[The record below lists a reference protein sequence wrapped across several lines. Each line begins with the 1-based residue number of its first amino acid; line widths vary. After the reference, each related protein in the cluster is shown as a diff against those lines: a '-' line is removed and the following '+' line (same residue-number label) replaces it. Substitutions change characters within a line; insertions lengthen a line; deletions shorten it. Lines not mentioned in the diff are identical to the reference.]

1 MPIPLPTYALVSRRR
16 LRRVLSVAFA
26 IAMLTGSL
34 QGAQTPQSA
43 ELSPQ
48 ARAHLTEI
56 ITVLQRQWLYRSDMD
71 WDSLR
76 QRVFEKAG
84 AAQTV
89 PDTYD
94 AIRLALTLLGDKHS
108 YYVTAT
114 NEYIYNPESPTEST
128 GQCRPMPIVAPS
140 VPDDVGYVRLQITLN
155 TSPDAIQD
163 TLRKGDRAGTVGWIV
178 DLRNS
183 GGGNTWPTLAGIGSL
198 LGEGTAG
205 FFVDAANRPTPWGYT
220 NGVAWLARP
229 DQDLAF
235 LEMPYRLLASG
246 LRVAVLTDKG
256 VANSGE
262 ALAIAF
268 RARPNTRSFGT
279 PTCGLSTAVA
289 QVGLSRGGRLG
300 VVTSVMADRT
310 MKKYGGAVEPDELV
324 SDPTEVVSR
333 AVAWLHRP

>member
-1 MPIPLPTYALVSRRR
+1 M
-16 LRRVLSVAFA
+16 LS
-26 IAMLTGSL
+26 G
-34 QGAQTPQSA
+34 
-43 ELSPQ
+43 SPQ
-48 ARAHLTEI
+48 GSQASQSSEMSPQVRAHLTEI
-56 ITVLQRQWLYRSDMD
+56 ITVLQRRWLYRNDMD
-71 WDSLR
+71 WENLR
-76 QRVFEKAG
+76 RRVFEKAG
-84 AAQTV
+84 TAQSI
-89 PDTYD
+89 PETYD

-108 YYVTAT
+108 YYVTES
-114 NEYIYNPESPTEST
+114 NDYIYNPESPTEST
-128 GQCRPMPIVAPS
+128 GQCRPMPARAPTI
-140 VPDDVGYVRLQITLN
+140 PADVGYVRLQITFD
-155 TSPDAIQD
+155 TTPESIQD
-163 TLRKGDRAGTVGWIV
+163 ALRKGDRAGNVGWIV
-178 DLRNS
+178 DLRSNS
-183 GGGNTWPTLAGIGSL
+183 GGNTWPTLAGIGSL

-205 FFVDAANRPTPWGYT
+205 FFIDAADRPTPWGYT

-229 DQDLAF
+229 DVDLAF
-235 LEMPYRLLASG
+235 LEMPYRLMASG

-324 SDPTEVVSR
+324 SDPAEVVSR

>member
-1 MPIPLPTYALVSRRR
+1 MRRI
-16 LRRVLSVAFA
+16 LSLAVAFG
-26 IAMLTGSL
+26 ILSGSL
-34 QGAQTPQSA
+34 QGAQAPQISIA
-43 ELSPQ
+43 AQ
-48 ARAHLTEI
+48 RHLTEI
-56 ITVLQRQWLYRSDMD
+56 ITLLQRQWLYRSTMD
-71 WDSLR
+71 WDGLR

-84 AAQTV
+84 AAQTI

-108 YYVTAT
+108 YYVTAA
-114 NEYIYNPESPTEST
+114 NEFIFNPESPTEST
-128 GQCRPMPIVAPS
+128 GQCRPAPVVAPT
-140 VPDDVGYVRLQITLN
+140 VPGDVGYVRLQITLD
-155 TSPDAIQD
+155 TSPTAIQD
-163 TLRKGDRAGTVGWIV
+163 TLREGDRAGAIGWIV

-183 GGGNTWPTLAGIGSL
+183 GGGNTWPALAGIGSL

-205 FFVDAANRPTPWGYT
+205 FFVNAANRPTPWGYT
-220 NGVAWLARP
+220 NGMAWLERP

-235 LEMPYRLLASG
+235 LEMPYRLLMPEA
-246 LRVAVLTDKG
+246 RVAVLTNVG

-289 QVGLSRGGRLG
+289 QFPLSRGGRLG

-324 SDPTEVVSR
+324 SDPVEVVSR
-333 AVAWLHRP
+333 AVAWLHGR